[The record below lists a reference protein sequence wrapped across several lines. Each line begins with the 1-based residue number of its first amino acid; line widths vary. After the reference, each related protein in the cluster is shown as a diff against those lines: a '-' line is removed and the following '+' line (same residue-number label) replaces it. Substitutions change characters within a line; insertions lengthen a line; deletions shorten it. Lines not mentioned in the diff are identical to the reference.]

1 MLSFRKW
8 RKDTTKKTNTCS
20 VLKYTC
26 EFGPKRKGF
35 NCRALLRV
43 KKYFNGRVD
52 VERGGKDCD
61 HTPTGEER
69 KYRLYSTDTQE
80 LIRDAIKT
88 NVQAKHIRNK
98 LKESGAVGEEVD
110 TLKGRRSIYQ
120 KTAR

>member
-20 VLKYTC
+20 VMKYAC

-52 VERGGKDCD
+52 VERGGKDCN
-61 HTPTGEER
+61 HKPTGEER
-69 KYRLYSTDTQE
+69 KYRLYNKDTNE
-80 LIRDAIKT
+80 LIQEAIKT
-88 NVQAKHIRNK
+88 NVHIRNK
-98 LKESGAVGEEVD
+98 FKE
-110 TLKGRRSIYQ
+110 TLP
-120 KTAR
+120 